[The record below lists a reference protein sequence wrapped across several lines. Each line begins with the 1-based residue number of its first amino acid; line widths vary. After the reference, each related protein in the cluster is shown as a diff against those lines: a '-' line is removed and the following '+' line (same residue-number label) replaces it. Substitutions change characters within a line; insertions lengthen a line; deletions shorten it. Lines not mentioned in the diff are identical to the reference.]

1 MFIKQLSVFVENKQG
16 ALCKIMSR
24 LAENGVN
31 MRAVS
36 IADTQDFGV
45 LRMIVNDTEKAKSVL
60 REHRVI
66 VTSNDVLGVELQ
78 DRPGALSEVL
88 NVLGRGGVN
97 IEYMY
102 AFVAPGKEGSA
113 YLVVRPRSN
122 EKAEAILAENGIKM
136 LSEED
141 VTEM

>member
-16 ALCKIMSR
+16 ALSEIMSK
-24 LAENGVN
+24 LSENGVN

-45 LRMIVNDTEKAKSVL
+45 LRMIVNDTEKAKNVL
-60 REHRVI
+60 KEHRVI
-66 VTSNDVLGVELQ
+66 VAANDVLGVELQ

-88 NVLGRGGVN
+88 KILGAGGVN

-102 AFVAPGKEGSA
+102 AFVAPGREGSA
-113 YLVVRPRSN
+113 YLVVRPRN
-122 EKAEAILAENGIKM
+122 NQKAEKILADHGIPM

-141 VTEM
+141 VSKM